1 MASRPKEHP
10 RPEIAV
16 VECKGC
22 GRCVAA
28 CPDQLLKMSEKVN
41 KRGYLYAE
49 YAGEGCKGCASCY
62 YTCPEPGAIEIHL
75 PPSLAKAK
83 GEQ

>member
-1 MASRPKEHP
+1 MAP
-10 RPEIAV
+10 RRQDFPCPRVAV

-28 CPDQLLKMSEKVN
+28 CPEDLLNMSEQVN
-41 KRGYLYAE
+41 KRGYVYAM

-75 PPSLAKAK
+75 PPPPPEK
-83 GEQ
+83 GRT